1 MSSVARSR
9 APRRR
14 TSRSVYRCQS
24 ATWSSPYNHQRRQPM
39 YYATTPRLSKE
50 QADAFGRELDAIRR
64 HVLADLGER
73 DADYIRDVIRAQRR
87 LEVTGRGLLFFSFIP
102 PAWLGGVAALS
113 LSKVLANMEIRHK
126 LLHGQYDWMND
137 PQLNGT
143 PFEWDNPFPAD
154 HWPHFHNYLPHPYT

>member
-24 ATWSSPYNHQRRQPM
+24 ATWSSPYNHQRRQTM

-113 LSKVLANMEIRHK
+113 LSKILDNIEIRHHVIQRPYD
-126 LLHGQYDWMND
+126 LLDDSELDG
-137 PQLNGT
+137 
-143 PFEWDNPFPAD
+143 
-154 HWPHFHNYLPHPYT
+154 